1 MQNTNNC
8 HQKKKKNSQQNMEK
22 KVDVKNTMQI
32 HSKAKVEFYKTYLE
46 RYVAILCQSQYI
58 RRIRIYDVFC
68 GMGIYE
74 DGGKGSPVVAYDT
87 IRGIYEA
94 HNIKNKTEI
103 ELVVNDKSEAR
114 IEKVKEYI
122 DQNKHSYCNVR
133 PYNLEISQLLKVIV
147 PEINNTPADT
157 RNLVFIDP
165 YGYKD
170 IKKELLLELMKNGRT
185 EVILFLPISHM
196 QRFTNVAIQDE
207 ESITQYEPLREFVFS
222 FFPDTDHPIRQNTVK
237 AIDYINYVANAIKFN
252 NKFFAT
258 SYFIERDKANY
269 FALFFMS
276 SNIFGFEKILET
288 KWKLD
293 EEHGGGFRLPE
304 KEQTIDMFADE
315 FALETKN
322 ENARRLRNILEEAL
336 KSPKTNNDI
345 YELVVRNEFLPK
357 HANEVLKELQNTNP
371 KFSVMDITTG
381 KKARKNAFY
390 LTYKNYTSNPIV
402 IMQIES

>member
-1 MQNTNNC
+1 MGT
-8 HQKKKKNSQQNMEK
+8 

-32 HSKAKVEFYKTYLE
+32 HSRAKVDFYKTYLE

-68 GMGIYE
+68 GMGIYD

-87 IRGIYEA
+87 IKGIYEA
-94 HNIKNKTEI
+94 HNITNKTEI

-114 IEKVKEYI
+114 IAKVKEYI
-122 DQNKHSYCNVR
+122 DLNKHSYCNVR
-133 PYNLEISQLLKVIV
+133 PYNLEINQLLGVIV
-147 PEINNTPADT
+147 PEINNTTADT

-196 QRFTNVAIQDE
+196 QRFTNAAIQDE
-207 ESITQYEPLREFVFS
+207 DAIIQYEPLREFVYS
-222 FFPDTDHPIRQNTVK
+222 FFPNTDHPIRQNTVK
-237 AIDYINYVANAIKFN
+237 AIEYINYVANALKFD

-322 ENARRLRNILEEAL
+322 ENARRLKKILEEAL

-357 HANEVLKELQNTNP
+357 HANEVLKDLQNTNP
-371 KFSVMDITTG
+371 KFSVIDILTG
-381 KKARKNAFY
+381 KKARKSAFY
-390 LTYKNYTSNPIV
+390 LTYKNYSSAPVV
-402 IMQIES
+402 IMQIEL

>member
-1 MQNTNNC
+1 
-8 HQKKKKNSQQNMEK
+8 
-22 KVDVKNTMQI
+22 
-32 HSKAKVEFYKTYLE
+32 
-46 RYVAILCQSQYI
+46 
-58 RRIRIYDVFC
+58 
-68 GMGIYE
+68 MGIYD

-87 IRGIYEA
+87 IKGIYEA
-94 HNIKNKTEI
+94 HNITNKTEI

-114 IEKVKEYI
+114 IAKVKEYI
-122 DQNKHSYCNVR
+122 DLNKHSYCNVR
-133 PYNLEISQLLKVIV
+133 PYNLEINQLLGVIV

-196 QRFTNVAIQDE
+196 QRFTNAAIQDE
-207 ESITQYEPLREFVFS
+207 DAIIQYEPLREFVYS
-222 FFPDTDHPIRQNTVK
+222 FFPDTNHPIRQNTVK
-237 AIDYINYVANAIKFN
+237 AMDYINYVANALKFN

-258 SYFIERDKANY
+258 SYFIERDKANI

-276 SNIFGFEKILET
+276 SNILGFEKILET

-304 KEQTIDMFADE
+304 KEQTMDMFADE

-322 ENARRLRNILEEAL
+322 ENARRLRKILEEAL
-336 KSPKTNNDI
+336 KSPKTNNEV

-357 HANEVLKELQNTNP
+357 HANEVLKDLQNTNP
-371 KFSVMDITTG
+371 KFSVIDISTG

-390 LTYKNYTSNPIV
+390 LSNKEPV
-402 IMQIES
+402 VTMQIEL

>member
-1 MQNTNNC
+1 M
-8 HQKKKKNSQQNMEK
+8 
-22 KVDVKNTMQI
+22 

-58 RRIRIYDVFC
+58 HHVRIYDVFC

-87 IRGIYEA
+87 IKGIYEA
-94 HNIKNKTEI
+94 HNITNDTEI
-103 ELVVNDKSEAR
+103 ELVVNDKSESR
-114 IEKVKEYI
+114 IAKVKEYI
-122 DQNKHSYCNVR
+122 DSNKHSYCTVR
-133 PYNLEISQLLKVIV
+133 PYNYDIGQLLEIII
-147 PEINNTPADT
+147 PEIDNTPSDT

-222 FFPDTDHPIRQNTVK
+222 FFPDADHPIRQNTVR
-237 AIDYINYVANAIKFN
+237 AIDYINYVANALKFN

-371 KFSVMDITTG
+371 KFSVIDITTG

>member
-1 MQNTNNC
+1 MGT
-8 HQKKKKNSQQNMEK
+8 

-32 HSKAKVEFYKTYLE
+32 HSKAKVDFYKTYLE
-46 RYVAILCQSQYI
+46 RYVTILCQSQYI

-68 GMGIYE
+68 GMGIYD

-87 IRGIYEA
+87 IKGIYEA
-94 HNIKNKTEI
+94 HNITNKTEI
-103 ELVVNDKSEAR
+103 ELVVNDKSETR
-114 IEKVKEYI
+114 IAKVKEYI
-122 DQNKHSYCNVR
+122 ELNKHSYCNVR
-133 PYNLEISQLLKVIV
+133 PYNLEINQLLEVIV

-170 IKKELLLELMKNGRT
+170 IKKELLLELMKNGYT

-196 QRFTNVAIQDE
+196 QRFTNAAIQDE
-207 ESITQYEPLREFVFS
+207 DAIIQYEPLREFVYS
-222 FFPDTDHPIRQNTVK
+222 FFPNTDHPIRQNTVK
-237 AIDYINYVANAIKFN
+237 AIEYINYVANALKFD

-322 ENARRLRNILEEAL
+322 ENARRLKKILEEAL

-357 HANEVLKELQNTNP
+357 HANEVLKDLQNTNP
-371 KFSVMDITTG
+371 KFSVIDILTG
-381 KKARKNAFY
+381 KKARKSAFY
-390 LTYKNYTSNPIV
+390 LTYKNYSSAPVV
-402 IMQIES
+402 IMQIEL

>member
-1 MQNTNNC
+1 MGT
-8 HQKKKKNSQQNMEK
+8 

-32 HSKAKVEFYKTYLE
+32 HSKAKVDFYKTYLE

-58 RRIRIYDVFC
+58 RHIRIYDVFC

-87 IRGIYEA
+87 IKGIYEA
-94 HNIKNKTEI
+94 HNITNKTEI

-114 IEKVKEYI
+114 IAKVKKYI
-122 DQNKHSYCNVR
+122 DLNKHSYCNVR
-133 PYNLEISQLLKVIV
+133 PYNLEINQLLEVIV

-196 QRFTNVAIQDE
+196 QRFTNAAIQDE
-207 ESITQYEPLREFVFS
+207 DAIIQYEPLREFVYS

-237 AIDYINYVANAIKFN
+237 AMDYINYVANALKFN

-322 ENARRLRNILEEAL
+322 ENARRLKKILEEAL

-357 HANEVLKELQNTNP
+357 HANEVLKDLQNTNP
-371 KFSVMDITTG
+371 KFSVIDILTG
-381 KKARKNAFY
+381 RKARKSAFY
-390 LTYKNYTSNPIV
+390 LTYKNYSSAPVV
-402 IMQIES
+402 IMQIEL

>member
-1 MQNTNNC
+1 MGT
-8 HQKKKKNSQQNMEK
+8 

-32 HSKAKVEFYKTYLE
+32 HSRAKVDFYKTYLE

-68 GMGIYE
+68 GMGIYD

-87 IRGIYEA
+87 IKGIYEA
-94 HNIKNKTEI
+94 HNITNKTEI

-114 IEKVKEYI
+114 IAKVKEYI
-122 DQNKHSYCNVR
+122 DLNKHSYCNVR
-133 PYNLEISQLLKVIV
+133 PYNLEINQLLGVIV

-196 QRFTNVAIQDE
+196 QRFTNAAIQDE
-207 ESITQYEPLREFVFS
+207 DAIIQYEPLREFVYS
-222 FFPDTDHPIRQNTVK
+222 FFPDTNHPIRQNTVK
-237 AIDYINYVANAIKFN
+237 AMDYINYVANALKFD

-258 SYFIERDKANY
+258 SYFIERDKANI

-322 ENARRLRNILEEAL
+322 ENASRLRNILEEAL
-336 KSPKTNNDI
+336 KSPKTNNEI

-357 HANEVLKELQNTNP
+357 HANEVLKDLQNTNP
-371 KFSVMDITTG
+371 KFSVIDISTG
-381 KKARKNAFY
+381 KKARKSAFY
-390 LTYKNYTSNPIV
+390 LTYKNYSSEPV
-402 IMQIES
+402 VKMQIEQ

>member
-1 MQNTNNC
+1 M
-8 HQKKKKNSQQNMEK
+8 
-22 KVDVKNTMQI
+22 KVNVKNTMQM
-32 HSKAKVEFYKTYLE
+32 HSKAKVDFYKTYLE

-58 RRIRIYDVFC
+58 HHIRIYDVFC

-87 IRGIYEA
+87 IKDIYEA
-94 HNIKNKTEI
+94 HNITNKTEI

-114 IEKVKEYI
+114 IAKVKEYI
-122 DQNKHSYCNVR
+122 DSNKHSYCTVR
-133 PYNLEISQLLKVIV
+133 PYNYEIGHLLDIII
-147 PEINNTPADT
+147 PEINNTSSNT

-165 YGYKD
+165 YGYKE
-170 IKKELLLELMKNGRT
+170 IKKELLLDLMKNGYT

-196 QRFTNVAIQDE
+196 QRFTNAAIKDE
-207 ESITQYEPLREFVFS
+207 NSITQYEPLRDFVYS

-237 AIDYINYVANAIKFN
+237 AIDYINYVANALKFN

-258 SYFIERDKANY
+258 SYFIERDKANI
-269 FALFFMS
+269 FALFFIS

-293 EEHGGGFRLPE
+293 EEHGGGFRLPA
-304 KEQTIDMFADE
+304 KDLTLNMFADE

-322 ENARRLRNILEEAL
+322 ENARRLRGVLEEAL
-336 KSPKTNNDI
+336 KSPKTNNEI

-357 HANEVLKELQNTNP
+357 HANEVLKDLQNTNP
-371 KFSVMDITTG
+371 KFKVLDISTG
-381 KKARKNAFY
+381 KEARKKSFY
-390 LTYKNYTSNPIV
+390 LTYKNYTSEPIV
-402 IMQIES
+402 KMQIEL

>member
-1 MQNTNNC
+1 MGT
-8 HQKKKKNSQQNMEK
+8 

-32 HSKAKVEFYKTYLE
+32 HSKAKVDFYKTYLE

-68 GMGIYE
+68 GMGIYD

-94 HNIKNKTEI
+94 HNITNKTEI
-103 ELVVNDKSEAR
+103 ELVVNDKSKAR
-114 IEKVKEYI
+114 VEKVKKYVNL
-122 DQNKHSYCNVR
+122 NKHSYCNVR
-133 PYNLEISQLLKVIV
+133 PYNLEINQLLGVIV
-147 PEINNTPADT
+147 PEINNTPTDT

-170 IKKELLLELMKNGRT
+170 IKKELLLELMKNGYT

-196 QRFTNVAIQDE
+196 QRFTNAAIQDE
-207 ESITQYEPLREFVFS
+207 DAIIQYEPLREFVYS
-222 FFPDTDHPIRQNTVK
+222 FFPNTDHPIRQNTVK
-237 AIDYINYVANAIKFN
+237 AIEYINYVANALKFD

-322 ENARRLRNILEEAL
+322 ENARRLKKILEEAL

-357 HANEVLKELQNTNP
+357 HANEVLKDLQNTNP
-371 KFSVMDITTG
+371 KFSVIDILTG
-381 KKARKNAFY
+381 KKARKSAFY
-390 LTYKNYTSNPIV
+390 LTYKNYSSAPVV
-402 IMQIES
+402 IMQIEL

>member
-1 MQNTNNC
+1 M
-8 HQKKKKNSQQNMEK
+8 MEK

-32 HSKAKVEFYKTYLE
+32 HSKAKVDFYKTYLE

-58 RRIRIYDVFC
+58 HRIRIYDVFC

-133 PYNLEISQLLKVIV
+133 PYNLEIGQLLKVIV

-222 FFPDTDHPIRQNTVK
+222 FFPDTDHPIRQNTVR
-237 AIDYINYVANAIKFN
+237 AIDYINYVANALKFN

-258 SYFIERDKANY
+258 SYFIERDKANI

-276 SNIFGFEKILET
+276 SNILGFEKILET

-304 KEQTIDMFADE
+304 KDQTLNMFADE

-322 ENARRLRNILEEAL
+322 ENARRLREVIEEAL
-336 KSPKTNNDI
+336 KTPKTNYEV

-357 HANEVLKELQNTNP
+357 HANEVLKDLQNTNT
-371 KFSVMDITTG
+371 KFSVIDITTG

-390 LTYKNYTSNPIV
+390 LSSKEPVVT
-402 IMQIES
+402 MQIEL